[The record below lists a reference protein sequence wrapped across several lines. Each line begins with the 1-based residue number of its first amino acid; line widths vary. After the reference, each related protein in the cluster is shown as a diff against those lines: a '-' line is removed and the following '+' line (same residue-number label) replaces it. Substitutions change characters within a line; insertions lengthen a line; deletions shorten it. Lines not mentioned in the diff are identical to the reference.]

1 MENERGFIMNNK
13 YKAIIFDMD
22 GTLFDTEQ
30 ISKIAWYEIGKKFNY
45 PVSDEFILSLIGKT
59 RESAQP
65 QYRKYMPEHFDEDA
79 AYAYRHEVMLKF
91 KEEHGPLPK
100 CDLKALFEAIKAK
113 GYRIALCTGAS
124 RSSVDFNLNYVGC
137 LDYFEVITDV
147 SMVKKGKPAPDVY
160 LHTAKLLNL
169 DPKDCLVIED
179 NKNGIL
185 SGYDANMDVIMVIDM
200 IAPDDECKAK
210 TTHILD
216 KLEDLLEVI

>member
-1 MENERGFIMNNK
+1 MK
-13 YKAIIFDMD
+13 KWKAIIFDMD

-30 ISKIAWYEIGKKFNY
+30 ISKMAWYEIGKKFNY
-45 PVSDEFILSLIGKT
+45 PVTDEFILSLIGKT

-65 QYRKYMPEHFDEDA
+65 QYRQYMPENFDEDA
-79 AYAYRHEVMLKF
+79 AYAYRHEVMLKY

-113 GYRIALCTGAS
+113 GYRIALCSG
-124 RSSVDFNLNYVGC
+124 SSMKSIQYNLNYVDC
-137 LDYFEVITDV
+137 IDYFEVICDV

-200 IAPDDECKAK
+200 LQPDEEDKAK
-210 TTHILD
+210 TIHIFES
-216 KLEDLLEVI
+216 LEQILEVL